1 MTHRTASLSLL
12 SVLLAAALG
21 TGQAAPAAA
30 PPTHTVQAQAAGG
43 VQRVEGVVE
52 AERQAVL
59 SVPVQGAVIELKL
72 RAGDPVKAG
81 QLILR
86 VDARAAAQGAQAAG
100 AQAEA
105 ARATLNLAQ
114 RELARQQQ
122 LFQQGFISRAALDQ
136 AEAQSQ
142 ATQAQAKAQL
152 AAAGAA
158 QTQTGLHEL
167 RAPFDGVL
175 AELPVT
181 LGDLAQPGRPLATVV
196 DPRQLRVTA
205 AVPVA
210 LAEAAL
216 RERTAVQIEL
226 SGSGAGLAPTRIER
240 LPLVDAASHT
250 VTLRLDLP
258 AGTAAAPG
266 QFARV
271 VMPKTGTQAAGSNAL
286 RVPRSAVIRR
296 GELDAVYVLSAQGKP
311 LLRQVRLGP
320 VLGAD
325 VEILAGVSAG
335 DRVLTAPATV
345 GATK

>member
-12 SVLLAAALG
+12 TLLLATALG
-21 TGQAAPAAA
+21 AGHAAPTSA

-43 VQRVEGVVE
+43 VQRVEGVIE

-72 RAGDPVKAG
+72 RAGDAVKAG

-216 RERTAVQIEL
+216 RDRSAVQIEL
-226 SGSGAGLAPTRIER
+226 SGSGTGIVPTRIER

-271 VMPKTGTQAAGSNAL
+271 RLPQAAGSSAL

-320 VLGAD
+320 VLGNE

-335 DRVLTAPATV
+335 DRVLTAPAKV
-345 GATK
+345 GVAK

>member
-216 RERTAVQIEL
+216 RDRSAVQIEL
-226 SGSGAGLAPTRIER
+226 SGTAIAPTRIER

-271 VMPKTGTQAAGSNAL
+271 VMPKPGPQTAGSGAL

-345 GATK
+345 GAAK

>member
-1 MTHRTASLSLL
+1 MRTFSTPLALWSFI
-12 SVLLAAALG
+12 AAALLVLA
-21 TGQAAPAAA
+21 QAAVQASPPA
-30 PPTHTVQAQAAGG
+30 THTVQAQAAGG

-72 RAGDPVKAG
+72 RAGDAVKAG

-216 RERTAVQIEL
+216 RDRSAVLIEL
-226 SGSGAGLAPTRIER
+226 SGSGTGIVPTRIER

-271 VMPKTGTQAAGSNAL
+271 RLPQAAGMSAL

-320 VLGAD
+320 VLGNE

-335 DRVLTAPATV
+335 DRVLTAPAKV
-345 GATK
+345 GVEK

>member
-1 MTHRTASLSLL
+1 MHARSAFASSIA
-12 SVLLAAALG
+12 LAAAVLVL
-21 TGQAAPAAA
+21 TLSPAHAAEQTPA
-30 PPTHTVQAQAAGG
+30 TYTVQAQTQTG

-59 SVPVQGAVIELKL
+59 SVPVQGAVVELKL
-72 RAGDPVKAG
+72 RAGDAVKAG

-122 LFQQGFISRAALDQ
+122 LFQQGFISRAALEQ

-210 LAEAAL
+210 LADAAL
-216 RERTAVQIEL
+216 RDRAAVQVEL
-226 SGSGAGLAPTRIER
+226 SGTSSAISPTRIDR

-271 VMPKTGTQAAGSNAL
+271 RLPQAAGSSAL
-286 RVPRSAVIRR
+286 RVPRSAVLRR
-296 GELDAVYVLSAQGKP
+296 GELDAVYVLSAQGKA

-320 VLGAD
+320 ALGTE
-325 VEILAGVSAG
+325 VEVLAGISAG
-335 DRVLTAPATV
+335 DRVLTAPASV
-345 GATK
+345 RIAK